1 MLNVQITMQ
10 HKSAIT
16 DKLNVNPLLI
26 REVK

>member
-10 HKSAIT
+10 LKSAIT

-26 REVK
+26 HEVK